1 MTSSLVSPSLLK
13 KKESVLSMNIDYEV
27 DGARPLE
34 RPRRE
39 VQAPKYLD
47 EYARLISA
55 NEQSSY

>member
-1 MTSSLVSPSLLK
+1 
-13 KKESVLSMNIDYEV
+13 MNIDYEV

-34 RPRRE
+34 RPRGE